1 MTKVLKGSRL
11 RRRNAW
17 IGLLF
22 TSPWIVGFLVFTLLP
37 LINGVLYS
45 LNSVT
50 IKPQGV
56 ELTWA
61 GLKFYDYAMNVSTTY
76 KLHLGSSAMMIC
88 CATPVVIVF
97 SLVIAVLLNR
107 KFAGRSFF
115 RTVLF
120 MPVIIMSGPVISSL
134 LTGYTVD
141 FTEDGSQIMQLLS
154 SLPSFISSPCVFV
167 LENLV
172 LIFWFS
178 GVQIVIFLAGLQKIS
193 PSIYEAA
200 DIDGASGWEK
210 FWKITLPHIAPLAL
224 ICTIYT
230 VVDISNY
237 SENAVNV
244 DISENLFNTSMMY
257 SLSAAMSWIYFAM
270 VMLILAVVYFLFWL
284 MGRRD
289 KA

>member
-61 GLKFYDYAMNVSTTY
+61 GLKFYDHAMNVSTTY

-120 MPVIIMSGPVISSL
+120 MPVIIMSGPCYQLPAYGLYGGFYRGRLADYAAAVQPAL
-134 LTGYTVD
+134 LY
-141 FTEDGSQIMQLLS
+141 QLTL
-154 SLPSFISSPCVFV
+154 CVCAG
-167 LENLV
+167 NLV

-178 GVQIVIFLAGLQKIS
+178 GVQIVIFLAGLRKYHPAFMRRRILTEQADGKSSGKS
-193 PSIYEAA
+193 PC
-200 DIDGASGWEK
+200 
-210 FWKITLPHIAPLAL
+210 P
-224 ICTIYT
+224 
-230 VVDISNY
+230 
-237 SENAVNV
+237 
-244 DISENLFNTSMMY
+244 
-257 SLSAAMSWIYFAM
+257 
-270 VMLILAVVYFLFWL
+270 IL
-284 MGRRD
+284 RRWH
-289 KA
+289 